1 MVLKTSGLKKKVKK
15 KVKKKSLPVKKA
27 KKRAVPQS
35 PTKTISPK
43 IELKPKAEKKVF
55 VDSEEIPASYDKTS
69 LTLVARDP
77 YWIYAHWEITPS
89 SVDKIKEEIGDE
101 YEGSV
106 YVLRMYDITYKDFDG
121 NNANHWFDTDLPPF
135 VSNWYINLMRDNAT
149 YCGAIGIRTQS
160 GKFHVL
166 ARSNFVTTPCANT
179 SWRRDMIWMDVPP
192 FKDDGK
198 RYRTYQPFVKVGK
211 SDSPKGKK
219 FRGRIFLTADDIRAY
234 YYNLF
239 PLLRLLRAKHLSG
252 GKWNLKGL
260 SQKDLEKS
268 LLAGSPWAVGGKYYK
283 KIKLGASEEMIIAEG
298 ASEQLGGASEKEEKK
313 RNFFFEIGTELIVYG
328 RTEPDAEVH
337 LGDKKIQLREDGTFS
352 LRFALP
358 DGEDIPLDF
367 TAVSNDKVEQRKI
380 TTSVQRRKTIYCP

>member
-166 ARSNFVTTPCANT
+166 ARSNFVTTPRANS
-179 SWRRDMIWMDVPP
+179 SWRHDMIWMEVPP

-198 RYRTYQPFVKVGK
+198 RSPSHRPFVMVRDPVGTHQH
-211 SDSPKGKK
+211 PKGKK
-219 FRGRIFLTADDIRAY
+219 FERRMHLTADDIRAY

-239 PLLRLLRAKHLSG
+239 PLLKLLRAKQLSA
-252 GKWNLKGL
+252 GKEWGLKRL
-260 SQKDLEKS
+260 SQKDMETSFSSFGS
-268 LLAGSPWAVGGKYYK
+268 LQAGKYYK
-283 KIKLGASEEMIIAEG
+283 KIRLGASEEMVIAGG
-298 ASEQLGGASEKEEKK
+298 ASEQLKGASEQPTPK

-358 DGEDIPLDF
+358 
-367 TAVSNDKVEQRKI
+367 
-380 TTSVQRRKTIYCP
+380 